1 MSTVLISGGAGFIGS
16 HLSDHLLKNGYS
28 VRVLDN
34 FSSGKKENISHL
46 IGRIEI
52 LHGDITDYN
61 DVRKA
66 VLGCDV
72 VVHLAAIVSVAQ
84 SFNDPVLVHNT
95 NVIGTLRLLK
105 EAEKSGVKK
114 FIFASSCAV
123 YGDNIKSLSEDF
135 PLSPLSSYALSKQ
148 AGEQHVLAVNNKTK
162 MCTIVLRFFN
172 VFGPKQ
178 DAFSPY
184 AGVIASFA
192 NKMLRNESIVI
203 YGDGKQTRDF
213 IYVSDI
219 VQAIS
224 KAIIFDERKWN
235 IMNVATGKSRSIIE
249 VAESMKDI
257 LGFQQSINYSSAR
270 EGDICYSRA
279 EIERIKQS
287 FDFKIS
293 VPFKKGLEQTID
305 WYKNQIS
312 CAKGGAVS

>member
-16 HLSDHLLKNGYS
+16 HLSEHLFKNGYS

-34 FSSGKKENISHL
+34 FSSGKEENISHL

-61 DVRKA
+61 DVCKA

-105 EAEKSGVKK
+105 EAEKAGVKK

-135 PLSPLSSYALSKQ
+135 PLSPLSPYALSKQ

-224 KAIIFDERKWN
+224 KAIIFNERKWN

-257 LGFQQSINYSSAR
+257 LGFQQSINYSYAR

-279 EIERIKQS
+279 EIMRIKQLL
-287 FDFKIS
+287 DFKIS
-293 VPFKKGLEQTID
+293 VPFEKGLEQTID
-305 WYKNQIS
+305 WYKHQIS